1 MATFE
6 AKCPKC
12 GSGFEAQEEWI
23 GQEGECPACGA
34 TIPIEGPLKK
44 APQKKVV
51 AKRPA
56 FSYAPKAHVPKQ
68 ESKQESAP
76 AASVSKMKKPWKL
89 IAAVAIALATVI
101 CGAAFLLCGKTKNAP
116 SQSSGKTQAAA
127 QEKPKA
133 EDEKTWLSSNR
144 AIVIDLASTA
154 SAFCKSSEFEKA
166 DAKYSM
172 LFKIAGDRTFKDSM
186 MNDILETAR
195 KEYDQMKAVSALEAA
210 KKAKSLDDSIRCIEE
225 ALKSAKYD
233 SNKSVLSEALEKYSN
248 TKKETMNM
256 AMGTVLLK
264 KKDGTVIHPQPK
276 IIIIKSDEI
285 LDKAYAGIAAELS
298 EDNKGRAGGGY
309 AEVTRKIRD
318 VNIMKAHL
326 TMAKRIESLA
336 REFMNG
342 KRSAAEFTLLSN
354 AATVNEDGSFACKIR
369 APGKYYIWTEIST
382 IGSQNVIWDIPIEK
396 EEGKGLVINLDN
408 SNVILTDD

>member
-68 ESKQESAP
+68 ERKQEPVPAP
-76 AASVSKMKKPWKL
+76 SDSKAKKPWKL
-89 IAAVAIALATVI
+89 IAAIAIALAAVI
-101 CGAAFLLCGKTKNAP
+101 CGAAFLLCGKTKNAS
-116 SQSSGKTQAAA
+116 SQSSGKNQSAA
-127 QEKPKA
+127 QEKPKV
-133 EDEKTWLSSNR
+133 EDEKSWLSSNR

-172 LFKIAGDRTFKDSM
+172 LFKIAGDRTFKDAM
-186 MNDILETAR
+186 MNDILETSR
-195 KEYDQMKAVSALEAA
+195 KEYDQMKAVSALDAA
-210 KKAKSLDDSIRCIEE
+210 KKANSLDDAIRCIEE
-225 ALKSAKYD
+225 ALKAAKYD

-256 AMGTVLLK
+256 VMGTVLLK
-264 KKDGTVIHPQPK
+264 KKDGTIIHPRPK

-285 LDKAYAGIAAELS
+285 LDKAYAEIAAELS

-309 AEVTRKIRD
+309 AEVARKIRD
-318 VNIMKAHL
+318 VNITKAHL
-326 TMAKRIESLA
+326 AMAKRIQNLTIAFVNSKKS
-336 REFMNG
+336 F
-342 KRSAAEFTLLSN
+342 AEFGLISST
-354 AATVNEDGSFACKIR
+354 ATVNEDGSFSCKVR

-396 EEGKGLVINLDN
+396 EEGKGLIINLDN
-408 SNVILTDD
+408 SNVILTDA